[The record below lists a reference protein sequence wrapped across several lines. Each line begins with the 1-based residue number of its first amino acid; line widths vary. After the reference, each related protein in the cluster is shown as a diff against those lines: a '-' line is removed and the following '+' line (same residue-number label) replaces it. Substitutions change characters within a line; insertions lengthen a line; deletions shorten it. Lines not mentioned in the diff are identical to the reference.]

1 MPTPPGWGWVLLTD
15 VARLETGHTPSRK
28 HPEYW
33 DGDIHWIGIKDARI
47 HHGRFIQE
55 TLQRV
60 TQLGIDNSASRLLPK
75 GTVCLSRTA
84 SVGYALIMGRE
95 MATSQDFVN
104 WVCSEALRPEF
115 LMYALMA
122 EKDSLRKFGKGTTH
136 TTIYFPEVKALNI
149 CLPSQNE
156 QKRIVSKIEELFSDL
171 DAGVAALKRAR
182 ANLRRYRASVLKS
195 AVEGRLTAAWR
206 KANQTN
212 PAVEPASELLA
223 RILRERRQRWE
234 QQQLATYESKGK
246 RPPKNWQSKYKE
258 PVAPNTANL
267 PELPNGWCWATPE
280 QVAAPE
286 PYSLA
291 IGPFGSNLKV
301 GDYRE
306 EGVPLV
312 FVRNIRSG
320 IFGVECPKIK
330 YVTEDK
336 AAELDAHSID
346 GGDVLITKMG
356 DPPGDAIM
364 YPTSEPKAIITADC
378 IKVRPSPLLP
388 SAQFL
393 VWAIRSKVVHNQ
405 IMKITR
411 GVAQKK
417 VSLGRFSKIAFPIPP
432 VDEQLRIVELLD
444 ETSTAT
450 NRTISEIDRSF
461 VKAERTRQSILK
473 SAFEGKLVENRE
485 AALA

>member
-1 MPTPPGWGWVLLTD
+1 MPTPPGWEWVLLTD

-149 CLPSQNE
+149 CLPPQNE

-206 KANQTN
+206 SAN
-212 PAVEPASELLA
+212 PGVEPATELLA

-246 RPPKNWQSKYKE
+246 KPPKNWQSKYK
-258 PVAPNTANL
+258 APAAPDTANL
-267 PELPNGWCWATPE
+267 PELPNGWCWATVK
-280 QVAAPE
+280 Q
-286 PYSLA
+286 
-291 IGPFGSNLKV
+291 V
-301 GDYRE
+301 GDVQLGRQRSPKHHNGPHMRPYLRVANVFEDRIDIDDVMEMNFTPGEFERYKLSFGDILLNEGQSHELVGRPAMYRDE
-306 EGVPLV
+306 VPDCCFTNTLV
-312 FVRNIRSG
+312 RFRAYDGLDRDFAMKVFLAYLKNQR
-320 IFGVECPKIK
+320 FQKIASIT
-330 YVTEDK
+330 VNL
-336 AAELDAHSID
+336 AHLGAGRFAELEF
-346 GGDVLITKMG
+346 
-356 DPPGDAIM
+356 P
-364 YPTSEPKAIITADC
+364 
-378 IKVRPSPLLP
+378 LP
-388 SAQFL
+388 S
-393 VWAIRSKVVHNQ
+393 
-405 IMKITR
+405 
-411 GVAQKK
+411 
-417 VSLGRFSKIAFPIPP
+417 
-432 VDEQLRIVELLD
+432 VDEQAEIVRVVEEQFAVVDMCEQFL
-444 ETSTAT
+444 ST
-450 NRTISEIDRSF
+450 NML
-461 VKAERTRQSILK
+461 KAARLRQSILK
-473 SAFEGKLVENRE
+473 SAFEGKLCDSESRE
-485 AALA
+485 LADAS